1 MKPMKKT
8 MRLMMSV
15 LACGLLLLTSCSKSA
30 KLAAYIP
37 DDAFMVVNVNAVDLM
52 QKMDVENIDN
62 ISFVKLARQELKSED
77 PKMAELVDKIIADPL
92 STGLNLKEDMLAY
105 VTLSNEY
112 NALVA
117 MHKESKFED
126 FLTQFAKDEEYEIS
140 ITEKDGF
147 KVATIDGSEALAF
160 NGKVLAIGSA
170 AQNPGTRLKL
180 DKDQSLADND
190 NFEQYWKTHSEIGFW
205 MAFEPIF
212 KTLKMMGRDD
222 DLVNSGLPEEYID
235 ALEDAAYSIN
245 LVFDKGAF
253 RMVVNTQGIDPKD
266 WKVYQQDFNAD
277 LVNLMPETCYATL
290 ASAVKIDEMVKM
302 LSNMKDAVDIN
313 EEIAD
318 NITVKDLLQSLN
330 GSVLVSLFDIV
341 QMDESSVVP
350 MLAIAADVNNAA
362 TIKNLLAKLG
372 LTQQDGL
379 YVIPDF
385 GLGTDAYIALN
396 DKAVYLTNSKEAANQ
411 FLAGGYKNGMK
422 NVAQKVK
429 KGNFFYADL
438 NVNHYPAPIVKLI
451 PSNIVTLLGGYFD
464 YLECGAISST
474 SAECTIHLVES
485 KENSLLFTLHY
496 IDKNLVELANLAESL
511 EEEVDSYGLGNTDG
525 DTEENYEEEIWNDGD
540 FEI

>member
-1 MKPMKKT
+1 
-8 MRLMMSV
+8 
-15 LACGLLLLTSCSKSA
+15 
-30 KLAAYIP
+30 
-37 DDAFMVVNVNAVDLM
+37 
-52 QKMDVENIDN
+52 
-62 ISFVKLARQELKSED
+62 
-77 PKMAELVDKIIADPL
+77 
-92 STGLNLKEDMLAY
+92 
-105 VTLSNEY
+105 
-112 NALVA
+112 
-117 MHKESKFED
+117 
-126 FLTQFAKDEEYEIS
+126 
-140 ITEKDGF
+140 
-147 KVATIDGSEALAF
+147 
-160 NGKVLAIGSA
+160 
-170 AQNPGTRLKL
+170 
-180 DKDQSLADND
+180 
-190 NFEQYWKTHSEIGFW
+190 
-205 MAFEPIF
+205 
-212 KTLKMMGRDD
+212 
-222 DLVNSGLPEEYID
+222 
-235 ALEDAAYSIN
+235 
-245 LVFDKGAF
+245 
-253 RMVVNTQGIDPKD
+253 
-266 WKVYQQDFNAD
+266 
-277 LVNLMPETCYATL
+277 
-290 ASAVKIDEMVKM
+290 M